1 MPTYYGAETAYED
14 GAIDWELE
22 IVVCSIQKMLDS
34 LVKTRFEEV
43 PAL

>member
-1 MPTYYGAETAYED
+1 MSRNGFAVFAFF
-14 GAIDWELE
+14 AIV
-22 IVVCSIQKMLDS
+22 IFVPYFLDS

>member
-1 MPTYYGAETAYED
+1 MGPYCRSD
-14 GAIDWELE
+14 E
-22 IVVCSIQKMLDS
+22 IGVEMTKFDS